1 MSSHTSKPLLS
12 GGSEPSSPTTRLMT
26 TNSNGYLSLVLG
38 PMFSGKT
45 SSLISKYREIN
56 RKKVVVNYAGD
67 TRYNVATILTS
78 HDGVTL
84 PCIQAFALETVM
96 SELLANDV
104 IFINE
109 AQFFTDLQVC
119 VLELVNDWGKEVY
132 VYGLDGDF
140 RHERFGSVLDLI
152 PESDEVIKLR
162 AICSTCGQ
170 ANRAIFSQRLT
181 GESEQVVI
189 GSNNYAPL
197 CRKCHLMQK
206 SVYE

>member
-1 MSSHTSKPLLS
+1 MSSLHIAKHLRKSRSTNMMTSS
-12 GGSEPSSPTTRLMT
+12 
-26 TNSNGYLSLVLG
+26 SNGYLSLILG

-45 SSLISKYREIN
+45 SSLILKHREVERQTPHR
-56 RKKVVVNYAGD
+56 RKIVVNYAGD
-67 TRYNVATILTS
+67 TRYNPATILTS
-78 HDGVTL
+78 HDGVTV
-84 PCIQAFALETVM
+84 PCVLAFTLDMVRLDL
-96 SELLANDV
+96 SVNDV

-109 AQFFTDLQVC
+109 AQFFTDLHAS
-119 VLELVNDWGKEVY
+119 VLELVNDLGKEVY

-140 RHERFGSVLDLI
+140 RHERFGSILDLI
-152 PESDEVIKLR
+152 PECDEVIKLR